1 MVSLFQK
8 CSNNM
13 QAHCHERV
21 NNPLYNGITV
31 KFSVHSAPHKPEEQ
45 DGPVL
50 RSPEIRVAE

>member
-21 NNPLYNGITV
+21 NNPLYNGITCLQA
-31 KFSVHSAPHKPEEQ
+31 K
-45 DGPVL
+45 G
-50 RSPEIRVAE
+50 